1 MKTSKILLKGT
12 GASPGITKGR
22 VRLVRSAEEVET
34 LDNGEILVASFI
46 TQDFLPSI
54 KRHANICGVVTD
66 KGGATC
72 HAAIVMR
79 ELKIC
84 YVAGVGNATKKL
96 KDNTKVEIDGRKGI
110 VYEGS

>member
-1 MKTSKILLKGT
+1 MPKRKIILKGT
-12 GASPGITKGR
+12 GASPGIVKGR
-22 VRLVRSAEEVET
+22 VRLVRSAEEIEM
-34 LDNGEILVASFI
+34 LDKKEILVTPFI
-46 TQDFLPSI
+46 NPDFLPSI

-66 KGGATC
+66 KGGVTC

-96 KDNTKVEIDGRKGI
+96 KDNMEVEIDGRKGI